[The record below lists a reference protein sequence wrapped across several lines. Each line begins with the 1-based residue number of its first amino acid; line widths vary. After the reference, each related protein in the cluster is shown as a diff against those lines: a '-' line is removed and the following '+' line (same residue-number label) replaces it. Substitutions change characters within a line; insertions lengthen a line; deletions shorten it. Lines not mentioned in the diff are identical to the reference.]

1 MCRQECNHCESKR
14 SQIKALA
21 ISPTLQTVL
30 AAIGYDPSPFE
41 VIESRLSQP
50 VEGLTAALVD
60 LELEGLIQ
68 VVTGLYTRNYQ

>member
-1 MCRQECNHCESKR
+1 MPSGEGVDRP
-14 SQIKALA
+14 IKEALA

-30 AAIGYDPSPFE
+30 AAIGFDPSPFE

-68 VVTGLYTRNYQ
+68 VVAGLYTRNYQ